1 MRTIAPVM
9 IVLAIGVAGVMIGMS
24 GFGAAWGA
32 DSPTTSGAQEKL
44 NESAKNQNPNK
55 GPVSGPVSSG
65 DSDIIGLIANG
76 LGSMVDI
83 ASAVALLPVTLMN
96 LGFPAYFAVPIGSL
110 AYIIAGIGVIEY
122 GTNREW
128 T

>member
-1 MRTIAPVM
+1 MRTIAPVA
-9 IVLAIGVAGVMIGMS
+9 IILAIGVAGVMIGMS

-32 DSPTTSGAQEKL
+32 DPPQTQGAQENL
-44 NESAKNQNPNK
+44 NDSAEDMNPNE

-65 DSDIIGLIANG
+65 ESDVVGLIADG
-76 LGSMVDI
+76 LSSLVDI
-83 ASAVALLPVTLMN
+83 GAAVVLLPVTLME

-110 AYIIAGIGVIEY
+110 AYILVGIGLVEFA
-122 GTNREW
+122 TNREW